1 MKKENAYSTHEV
13 LGFIFT
19 LMREKDAIWEERIAW
34 EIEFREKK
42 ASHKKNWV

>member
-19 LMREKDAIWEERIAW
+19 LIREKAFIREQGRIKEMSPS
-34 EIEFREKK
+34 EIIEM
-42 ASHKKNWV
+42 SSNNG